1 MNTEIVLVAVSSII
15 LVSYLFDMFSGKT
28 RLPAVVLLILSG
40 LALRL
45 LADWTVFH
53 IPYLDYVLAPLG
65 TIGLIL
71 IVLEAGLDLELNL
84 AKTRLINRSF
94 FSALSGMLL
103 CLFGIGGFYML
114 LFEAP
119 LRVALI
125 NALPLAIISSAIA
138 IPGARLFS
146 EDRREFITYESSFS
160 DILGIL
166 VFNFLALNASF
177 GFGSLFSFSFEIFI
191 TVLLSLFFSFGLTI
205 LVERVNHQVKHLPV
219 VAILLLVYA
228 TAKLMHYSP
237 LILILVF
244 GLFLNN
250 ITLFIRGN
258 MRLYFSLEK
267 IGEEVRQFKSVISE
281 STFVIKTFF
290 FVLLGYTAD
299 IPRLLN
305 RDALAVVLPVML
317 VIYASRALPL
327 RLLCSPG
334 TAAAMN
340 YVAPR
345 GLITILLYMGI
356 PAHLRIVMIPDS
368 VLLWT
373 ILLSSLVMTWG
384 VIKHAAPPEEPAQP
398 APPGSPPPP
407 PPPSADVSAKE
418 DPPSIL

>member
-28 RLPAVVLLILSG
+28 RLPSVVLLILSG
-40 LALRL
+40 LSLRL
-45 LADWTVFH
+45 LSGWTGYH

-71 IVLEAGLDLELNL
+71 IVLEAGLDLELNPG
-84 AKTRLINRSF
+84 KGRLINRSF
-94 FSALSGMLL
+94 LSALAGMLL
-103 CLFGIGGFYML
+103 CLFGVAGVYMA
-114 LFEAP
+114 LFGAP
-119 LRVALI
+119 PRVALI

-138 IPGARLFS
+138 IPGSRLFS
-146 EDRREFITYESSFS
+146 GERREFITYESSFS

-166 VFNFLALNASF
+166 VFNFLVLNSTF
-177 GFGSLFSFSFEIFI
+177 GFGSIFSFSFEIFV
-191 TVLLSLFFSFGLTI
+191 TVLLSIFFSLGLTA
-205 LVERVNHQVKHLPV
+205 LVERVNHQVKYLPV
-219 VAILLLVYA
+219 FAILLLVYA

-237 LILILVF
+237 LILVLVF

-267 IGEEVRQFKSVISE
+267 IGDEVRQFKSVIAE

-305 RDALAVVLPVML
+305 REALAVVLPAL
-317 VIYASRALPL
+317 LIIYASRALPL
-327 RLLCSPG
+327 RLLCGPG
-334 TAAAMN
+334 TAAALT

-345 GLITILLYMGI
+345 GLITILLFMGI
-356 PAHLRIVMIPDS
+356 PPELRIGMIPDS

-384 VIKHAAPPEEPAQP
+384 VIKHAGDPEEPA
-398 APPGSPPPP
+398 
-407 PPPSADVSAKE
+407 PPPSG
-418 DPPSIL
+418 PPGLPETSS